1 MNYPRETD
9 NSAHYPKFSEEHH
22 YPNPYKNVGQRIKV
36 KNPQN
41 KYKEPTK
48 PKKEKDR
55 PKTHHHHH
63 HKIKLIVP
71 AQNIKNPGHK
81 FVAVPVGPPVY
92 VPVAVK
98 TGYIPV
104 YNQPPAAKPAKPV
117 KPVYNPPPPPPQ
129 YQYPYPPP
137 QPQYAYP
144 PQPQYAY
151 PPQAQYPYP
160 PPKNKY
166 LVVPPGYGYLEDS
179 GFC

>member
-1 MNYPRETD
+1 M
-9 NSAHYPKFSEEHH
+9 
-22 YPNPYKNVGQRIKV
+22 
-36 KNPQN
+36 
-41 KYKEPTK
+41 
-48 PKKEKDR
+48 
-55 PKTHHHHH
+55 
-63 HKIKLIVP
+63 
-71 AQNIKNPGHK
+71 
-81 FVAVPVGPPVY
+81 AVPVGPPVY
-92 VPVAVK
+92 IPVAVK

-144 PQPQYAY
+144 PQ
-151 PPQAQYPYP
+151 AQYPYP

-179 GFC
+179 GFY